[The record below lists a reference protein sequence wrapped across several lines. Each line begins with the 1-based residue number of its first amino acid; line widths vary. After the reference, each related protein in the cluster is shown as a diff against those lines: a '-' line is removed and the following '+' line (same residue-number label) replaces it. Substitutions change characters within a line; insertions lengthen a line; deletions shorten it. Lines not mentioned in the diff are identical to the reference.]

1 MDGVLIDS
9 EPLWRIALI
18 AAMREVGVTLTEK
31 QATETQGIRIS
42 ETIEY
47 WYRKKG
53 WEGQSREEVMDATLD
68 GVTRLIRAEGKPLP
82 GTLDCL
88 KFLSDQKIPLAL
100 ASSSPERVID
110 AVLDT
115 LHIRNYFQVIKSA
128 RKLAYGKP
136 HPEIF
141 IQTAQ
146 ELGLPENQCLVIED
160 SLNGMIAAKAARMKT
175 VVVPESLVADTPG
188 FELADVKI
196 KSLEAFTPA
205 LWEELKGA

>member
-18 AAMREVGVTLTEK
+18 TTLKQVGVSLSEK

-53 WEGQSREEVMDATLD
+53 WEGKTQEEVVAATLD
-68 GVTRLIRAEGKPLP
+68 GVTHLIRDRGKPLP
-82 GTLDCL
+82 GTRDCL
-88 KFLSDQKIPLAL
+88 KFLSEMKVPLAL

-115 LHIRNYFQVIKSA
+115 LNIREFFQIIKSA
-128 RKLAYGKP
+128 RTLAYGKP

-141 IQTAQ
+141 IPYCQ
-146 ELGLPENQCLVIED
+146 
-160 SLNGMIAAKAARMKT
+160 
-175 VVVPESLVADTPG
+175 
-188 FELADVKI
+188 
-196 KSLEAFTPA
+196 
-205 LWEELKGA
+205 